1 MKQILFFFLMFC
13 ACFSG
18 YSQETFM
25 YRLILKDKGNP
36 PFSTEQPESFL
47 SGKSILRRAKQGLPV
62 DSIDL
67 PIDPAYL
74 QAIAHTGADI
84 RACSKW
90 VKTVVVHIP
99 DLSLVATLNELPFVD
114 TLYGVWRGSL
124 PQQVVFSN
132 TDPASP
138 NTLNSNPD
146 NYGEGF
152 IQIGLNNGQRL
163 HDAGFH
169 GRGMTIAVIDGGFAN
184 VDRIDCFDSR
194 RIKGVKDFNHEAN
207 DPLRG
212 IDHGTKVLSCMLS
225 DKPGTLIGTAPEA
238 DYYLLRTE
246 VDDEEYPVEEDYW
259 VAALEYA
266 DSIGVDIVTSSL
278 GYADFD
284 DSSMDHTHGQLDGQS
299 IPVSVAANLAASRG
313 ILLFNSAGNE
323 GDGQWKKIMFPG
335 DARNILT
342 IGAVSSDSVRSYF
355 SSEGPT
361 ADGRVKP
368 DLMAMGTTAV
378 VMDSNGQTTRR
389 NGTSYAT
396 PILAGLGA
404 CLWQAL
410 PDLTA
415 LDVVALL
422 RETAHAFSQ
431 PDSLMGY
438 GIADVY
444 KAYTH
449 SQTGLKPIG
458 TDDAAGFSIHPRDNR
473 LYLNPDQSP
482 HRSRLLLDIYSGVGV
497 KWLSVSTA
505 ASSID
510 VAFLPRGVYIAR
522 LQMDGKPAYVR
533 KFIKL

>member
-1 MKQILFFFLMFC
+1 MKHILFLFLLFC

-25 YRLILKDKGNP
+25 YRLILSDKGNP
-36 PFSTEQPESFL
+36 PYSVEQPESFL
-47 SGKSILRRAKQGLPV
+47 SGQSIRRRTKQGLPV

-67 PIDPAYL
+67 PIDPSYI
-74 QAIAHTGADI
+74 QSIAHTGADI
-84 RACSKW
+84 CASSKW
-90 VKTVVVHIP
+90 VKTVVVRIS
-99 DLSLVATLNELPFVD
+99 DLSLVATLNGLPFVD
-114 TLYGVWRGSL
+114 TLYCVWKGSL
-124 PQQVVFSN
+124 PQQAVFSN

-138 NTLNSNPD
+138 NTLNSNL
-146 NYGEGF
+146 NIYGEGF
-152 IQIGLNNGQRL
+152 TQISLNNGQRL
-163 HDAGFH
+163 HDAGFR
-169 GRGMTIAVIDGGFAN
+169 GRGMTIAVIDGGFVN
-184 VDRIDCFDSR
+184 VDRIDCFDSQ

-207 DPLRG
+207 DLLRG
-212 IDHGTKVLSCMLS
+212 IDHGTKVLSCMLA
-225 DKPGTLIGTAPEA
+225 DKQGTLIGTAPEA
-238 DYYLLRTE
+238 DYYLLRAE

-278 GYADFD
+278 GYAYFD
-284 DSSMDHTHGQLDGQS
+284 DSSMDHTHDQLDGQS
-299 IPVSVAANLAASRG
+299 MPISVAANLAASRG

-323 GDGQWKKIMFPG
+323 SDDPWRKIMFPG

-342 IGAVSSDSVRSYF
+342 IGAVRPDSVRSYF
-355 SSEGPT
+355 SSEGLT

-368 DLMAMGTTAV
+368 DLMAMGTAV
-378 VMDSNGQTTRR
+378 AVIGSDGQITRSD
-389 NGTSYAT
+389 GTSYAT

-415 LDVVALL
+415 LDVIALL

-431 PDSLMGY
+431 PDSLIGY

-444 KAYTH
+444 RAYTQCH
-449 SQTGLKPIG
+449 TGLKPVG
-458 TDDAAGFSIHPRDNR
+458 TDDAVGFSIHSYDNR
-473 LYLNPDQSP
+473 LCLNPDL
-482 HRSRLLLDIYSGVGV
+482 HRSRLMLDIYSGVGV
-497 KWLSVSTA
+497 KWLSVSNA

-510 VAFLPRGVYIAR
+510 VAFLPKGVYIAR

>member
-1 MKQILFFFLMFC
+1 MKHIFFFFLMFC

-18 YSQETFM
+18 YSQATFM
-25 YRLILKDKGNP
+25 YRLILSDKGNP
-36 PFSTEQPESFL
+36 PYSVEQPESFL
-47 SGKSILRRAKQGLPV
+47 SGRSIQRRAKQGLPV
-62 DSIDL
+62 DSVDL
-67 PIDPAYL
+67 PIDPSYL

-84 RACSKW
+84 CASSKW
-90 VKTVVVHIP
+90 VKTVVVRIS
-99 DLSLVATLNELPFVD
+99 DLSLVATLKGLPFVD
-114 TLYGVWRGSL
+114 TLYCVWSGSL
-124 PQQVVFSN
+124 PRQA
-132 TDPASP
+132 ASSR
-138 NTLNSNPD
+138 NQNGVQRTTRSNSN

-152 IQIGLNNGQRL
+152 AQISLNNGQRL
-163 HDAGFH
+163 HDAGFR

-184 VDRIDCFDSR
+184 VDRLDCFDSQ

-207 DPLRG
+207 DLLRG
-212 IDHGTKVLSCMLS
+212 IDHGTKVLSCMLA

-284 DSSMDHTHGQLDGQS
+284 DSSMDHTHDQLDGQS

-323 GDGQWKKIMFPG
+323 SDRPWRKIMFPG

-342 IGAVSSDSVRSYF
+342 IGAVRPDSVRSYF
-355 SSEGPT
+355 SSEGLT

-368 DLMAMGTTAV
+368 DLMAMGTAV
-378 VMDSNGQTTRR
+378 AVIRSDGQLIRS

-431 PDSLMGY
+431 PDSLTGY
-438 GIADVY
+438 GVADVY
-444 KAYTH
+444 RAYT
-449 SQTGLKPIG
+449 QCRTGFKPAV
-458 TDDAAGFSIHPRDNR
+458 TDDAVGFFIHSHDNR
-473 LYLNPDQSP
+473 LYLNPDSHQ
-482 HRSRLLLDIYSGVGV
+482 SRLMLDIYSGAGV
-497 KWLSVSTA
+497 KWLSVSA

-510 VAFLPRGVYIAR
+510 VAFLPKGVYIAC